1 MSSDARP
8 ELAALAELERVL
20 GHLSEELAAWRRRAL
35 TAEAQRSELG
45 LDTDIVAAR
54 ERVLELEDE
63 NTEFKRR
70 LEGARVRLAELLAR
84 LQFLE
89 EQVAMEERAQ

>member
-8 ELAALAELERVL
+8 DLAALGELERVL

-35 TAEAQRSELG
+35 TAETQRSELG

-54 ERVLELEDE
+54 ERVIELEDE

-70 LEGARVRLAELLAR
+70 LEGARARVVELLAR
-84 LQFLE
+84 LRFLE
-89 EQVAMEERAQ
+89 EQVAMEEQSR